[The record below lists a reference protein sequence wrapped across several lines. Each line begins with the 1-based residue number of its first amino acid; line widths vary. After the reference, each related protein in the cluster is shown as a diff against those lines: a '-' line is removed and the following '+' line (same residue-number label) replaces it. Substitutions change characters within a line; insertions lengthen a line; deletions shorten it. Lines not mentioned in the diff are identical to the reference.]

1 MRRKVSQAIEP
12 KEILLNMDEVKQVVK
27 RALEIQEE
35 RLRAEYD
42 AVLAQQLR
50 ELSETFSRF
59 SSEHISRQLNSREF
73 SYCS

>member
-1 MRRKVSQAIEP
+1 
-12 KEILLNMDEVKQVVK
+12 MDEVKQVVK

-50 ELSETFSRF
+50 ELSEVLC
-59 SSEHISRQLNSREF
+59 SSSTTSGTVV
-73 SYCS
+73 